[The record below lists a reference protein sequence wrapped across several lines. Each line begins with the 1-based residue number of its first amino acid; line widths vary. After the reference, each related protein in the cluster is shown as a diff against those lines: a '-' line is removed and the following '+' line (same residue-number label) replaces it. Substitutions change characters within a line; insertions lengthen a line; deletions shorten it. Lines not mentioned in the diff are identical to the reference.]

1 LTRVSLDPGHLHA
14 QGKPLPLPE
23 LIYICPMVQDSDI
36 AEAKPGKCKKC
47 GMELVAARIG
57 QGFTCINHE
66 AILTETGGICPI
78 DRRELVSV
86 AVSVYFTCKSKPD
99 DKLMEPG
106 KCTDGSPR
114 ARALEKRPH
123 ADHNPRHGGL
133 LFMADTGWHH
143 VEGTYPSNGLFRVY
157 FYDELTKPMP
167 VKGFTARAIVT
178 DQAGKE
184 LETVALK
191 PGKITN
197 TLEGTVK
204 SRLMPLQ
211 IGLKVKF
218 KPDDKERP
226 FDFTFDKLTV
236 EPKAPAAVMTAN
248 KPAAAPGKTAP
259 APATTTLAATTA
271 QATTAQAPPVA
282 AQPPAIQ
289 APGATTTLPGG
300 GTIESMPSKVRFPLQ
315 IPGTTKE
322 LLAMLKEYVTKI
334 QDYLNEGQM
343 LAIWEPALN
352 AKDVALGLDDHKG
365 ELPESRR
372 PRVSAAVG
380 QIVRK
385 AWEMDIISELG
396 DKQKVMTAHQQFVAA
411 VAELESAY
419 AQR

>member
-23 LIYICPMVQDSDI
+23 LVYICPMVQDSDV

-47 GMELVAARIG
+47 GMELIAARIG

-66 AILTETGGICPI
+66 AILTETPGTCPI

-86 AVSVYFTCKSKPD
+86 AVSVYFQCKSKPG

-106 KCTDGSPR
+106 KCADGSLR

-133 LFMADTGWHH
+133 LYMADTGWHH
-143 VEGTYPSNGLFRVY
+143 LEGTYPSNGLFRVF

-191 PGKITN
+191 PGRITN

-236 EPKAPAAVMTAN
+236 EPKAPVAVMTAN
-248 KPAAAPGKTAP
+248 KPAAAPVKSAP
-259 APATTTLAATTA
+259 APATTTAPAAATTTA
-271 QATTAQAPPVA
+271 QASAAADQA
-282 AQPPAIQ
+282 PAIQ

-315 IPGTTKE
+315 LPGTTKE
-322 LLAMLKEYVTKI
+322 LLEMLTRYTADI
-334 QDYLNEGQM
+334 QKFLDDGQM
-343 LAIWEPALN
+343 LAVWQPALD
-352 AKDVALGLDDHKG
+352 AKDVAIGLDDRKN

-396 DKQKVMTAHQQFVAA
+396 DKQKLMAAHRQFVAA